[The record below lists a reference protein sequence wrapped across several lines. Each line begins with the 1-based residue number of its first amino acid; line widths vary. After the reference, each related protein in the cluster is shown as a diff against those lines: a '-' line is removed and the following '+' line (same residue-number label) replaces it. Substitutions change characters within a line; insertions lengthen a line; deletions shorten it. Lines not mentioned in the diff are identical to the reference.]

1 MISFLSPCAHPGYP
15 VENGLKRKG
24 EAQVICETV
33 AVIEERD
40 GGVGPG
46 GKVGGSGAGLDWD
59 ICTSISVV

>member
-15 VENGLKRKG
+15 IKNGLKRKC

-46 GKVGGSGAGLDWD
+46 GKDGGNGAGLGWD
-59 ICTSISVV
+59 IGTSISVV